1 MPDSEQANVQPDI
14 THFVEKENHPEQK
27 QQMIVTG
34 HHVLRAKVD
43 KRDDVHP
50 GDFLDVPFVAFRHA
64 VHTRPGCRKAVTTG
78 KTDKPNAPELKAG
91 ERSTGPVYQG
101 WYT

>member
-50 GDFLDVPFVAFRHA
+50 GDFWMYPLSPSATPCIRA
-64 VHTRPGCRKAVTTG
+64 GCRKAVTTG